1 MKFSKRAGAM
11 LLAVGA
17 GVLASQG
24 AAAAAGITP
33 DQVGALEGK
42 LATEHVPFDVPL
54 GAATDHLGLLPAG
67 GHLHGGIPT
76 SLLMP
81 AVPEKGQGN
90 QLVPERIIPA
100 LAGGKVGPELQAA
113 VPLPTADR
121 STDLGDLLVDAPAAP
136 LNLAG
141 PALTLGRPV
150 SYVEGTSG
158 PLTENPLKFGEIDP
172 QLVTAPVQAVPG
184 AKASLGGSDKRISV
198 AESVENLAATT
209 TATATGV
216 LEQAKG

>member
-1 MKFSKRAGAM
+1 MKFSKRTGAM

-33 DQVGALEGK
+33 DQVGALEGR
-42 LATEHVPFDVPL
+42 LATGQVPFDIPL
-54 GAATDHLGLLPAG
+54 GAATEHLGLLPEG
-67 GHLHGGIPT
+67 GHIHGGIPT
-76 SLLMP
+76 SVVMP
-81 AVPEKGQGN
+81 AVPEKQAGN

-113 VPLPTADR
+113 LPLPTADR
-121 STDLGDLLVDAPAAP
+121 STDLGDVLLEAPAAP
-136 LNLAG
+136 LSLAG

-150 SYVEGTSG
+150 SYVEGNSG
-158 PLTENPLKFGEIDP
+158 QLTDGALKFGEIDP
-172 QLVTAPVQAVPG
+172 QLITAPVQAVPG